1 MNSYSRVLSGL
12 IVLTFM
18 TGFLGC
24 RNPPRFVKRTR
35 VLRLLYRPWSR
46 PFLDHPQFS
55 FYIKSSWKGPF
66 SLPGGVRYTDPKKR
80 AWITVQF
87 IMPNMKGYKR
97 PNKYRQHMREQ
108 GTVGDSHVLRTVEI
122 SSRTASVARFTTFNY
137 SPEFLLGES
146 VKILQTEVTM
156 VPDQAGIYIMR
167 YEAPKRNFFRFY
179 KVQQEFMKSLVL
191 ASPMEEKD
199 LSPLPWLKPV
209 D

>member
-1 MNSYSRVLSGL
+1 
-12 IVLTFM
+12 
-18 TGFLGC
+18 
-24 RNPPRFVKRTR
+24 
-35 VLRLLYRPWSR
+35 
-46 PFLDHPQFS
+46 
-55 FYIKSSWKGPF
+55 
-66 SLPGGVRYTDPKKR
+66 
-80 AWITVQF
+80 
-87 IMPNMKGYKR
+87 
-97 PNKYRQHMREQ
+97 
-108 GTVGDSHVLRTVEI
+108 LRTVEI